1 MQNSRNTYIQI
12 KQNIFSLKA
21 LSYIQQL
28 QGIVFIQLQGSLY
41 LLTVKETLIYSNSIY
56 LFTKSIIIHAIKF

>member
-12 KQNIFSLKA
+12 KQNIFALKA

-28 QGIVFIQLQGSLY
+28 QAIVFIQLQGSLY
-41 LLTVKETLIYSNSIY
+41 LLTVKEILIYSNNIY
-56 LFTKSIIIHAIKF
+56 LFTKSIVIRGN